1 MFTIDSDNY
10 IEITKSGFD
19 YPSEAMNVDDT
30 IDTETYNTVTE
41 WLDDFGW
48 V

>member
-1 MFTIDSDNY
+1 MSYLDELDY
-10 IEITKSGFD
+10 IETNKSGFD
-19 YPSEAMNVDDT
+19 YPSENLDVDSY
-30 IDTETYNTVTE
+30 ETVRL